1 MSNEV
6 IHKGDKGEGG
16 ESYTQQS
23 SIVRLVCQHTF
34 RPAACNL
41 ALEVQSKRF
50 EGKVFF
56 VVDNE
61 LSIDNGTLRACP
73 GEHQPLDLLVIALTC

>member
-1 MSNEV
+1 M
-6 IHKGDKGEGG
+6 KGARELHFTAKHC
-16 ESYTQQS
+16 TTW
-23 SIVRLVCQHTF
+23 RKHTF

-41 ALEVQSKRF
+41 GLEVQSKRF

-61 LSIDNGTLRACP
+61 LSVDDRALRACP
-73 GEHQPLDLLVIALTC
+73 GEHQSLDLLVIALTC